1 MTLHAPAVTRLAVAL
16 ALALSTPL
24 AAARGVPPGFEDLV
38 EGQTEQLDIQLFGRS
53 AGLSPVR
60 VTLEHVQLEDPA
72 RVLQSLDLPAE
83 AQAALLPALSQ
94 PLPRNSH
101 LACRFGGA
109 SAGCGYIDPPE
120 APDEVRALYDEGE
133 GAVRLFVARQ
143 WIPGK
148 PAAERFHTVTAN
160 AENAFLHQQ
169 TLNLSGGRDYQSLS
183 ARGVG
188 TLGLFDRGHLS
199 AEWYHNQQR
208 YRSHSDDD
216 FQFDNVYYRHDLGP
230 AHYLQ
235 AGRMDRRNL
244 SSPQGGTFS
253 FSMLPLDRFQGA
265 RLGTTQAYVD
275 TDAAVQASPLTVLL
289 ARDARVDVFDGERL
303 LQTFYLQAGINQID
317 TRNFPFGNYLVR
329 MRIYE
334 DGVLVRTEE
343 APFDKGGDWTNSQWQ
358 WFVQGGHRN
367 ERRSDAFDGERIA
380 MAGVRVPL
388 GRDAAMTAGAATFG
402 GHRYGELRLD
412 LRRVMA
418 TQEVRATFSGMRGSD
433 GSNGQQHQ
441 LSYRRTA
448 SWNLYQQRMRGKACQ
463 FEAEARDQ
471 LGCTNAL
478 SGSMSLPLAG
488 GNVYVGYTRRQTWRT
503 GWHRPEFEQDPLFGL
518 EPLLPPGPLEPRREP
533 LLSRTW
539 QASFSRS
546 HRWQDFSVST
556 RVGVWRQNST
566 DSVRGSTERDRGIY
580 VNLSLSRR
588 HRSAAGDGQR
598 RYAVDV
604 RQPQHQRPAIDY
616 SVGQSLRQELDTTVP
631 RAVRRAARQQQRALQ
646 RFTGRPAAEWHRP
659 HQRQPGALPAAW
671 PQRDRLQRRTQFRL
685 RAWSSRLL
693 LERCQW
699 RRRRPRRAGG
709 RYRRRRP
716 ARRGRR
722 TAGGRAAQAT
732 PADRR
737 TPAAAAAGLSI
748 ATCRSAG
755 RQHAGQHCRDPRDRR
770 GRCTTDVP
778 HARQADAH
786 AGADRSDL
794 HLHRPCP
801 RPGWCAA
808 GRRPHSQRAGARHQ
822 RQRRLRRRFPASRN
836 DAVPAAGRP
845 PAALPAAGARA
856 PPGGAAGRCRAL
868 RAAGRGPAA
877 GRDPP
882 AGPRDPP
889 AAGTRVDRRHAP
901 DRCCRR
907 YAMNRRWMFVLMLV
921 SALVLVMPRAWG
933 QWPPETHP
941 ADQGRDIVMSWDRS
955 AVPGDVELWAPR
967 TVLGF
972 SHDLALKYGQIHVVC
987 ESASDPEFGR
997 CETEGRPNIVLGES
1011 EIWIRMVEQRTGLR
1025 ADVRVFGHVRRI
1037 FSGRVCSADFWD
1049 KDKRWLNAAF
1059 WFECSPGVEFP
1070 LGTGAELVLA
1080 QAELS
1085 RLVAGHWKAA
1095 MRLNIKADPAAAP
1108 VATATFNFDFT
1119 VTDYDAISIY
1129 FPTFDTIAPL
1139 VNLDLRYDPIQKVV
1153 GGRKQLDMCLYDG
1166 LGSQS
1171 EYLDVTVRDSG
1182 PRPPAGSD
1190 FSLWHRDGGS
1200 DASQRL
1206 DYRVHLDYG
1215 GHRLAMKHNVKQQL
1229 RGIDSAQLRLVMLP
1243 GISQPVYCVPT
1254 PLTLET
1260 PPTPIASQR
1269 PGLYEGEL
1277 TVVLDVPT
1285 AKP

>member
-72 RVLQSLDLPAE
+72 RVLQALDLTAE

-133 GAVRLFVARQ
+133 GAVRLFVARR

-188 TLGLFDRGHLS
+188 TLGLFERGHLS
-199 AEWYHNQQR
+199 AEWYYNQQR

-503 GWHRPEFEQDPLFGL
+503 GWHRPAFEQDPLFGL

-556 RVGVWRQNST
+556 RVGVWRQSST

-616 SVGQSLRQELDTTVP
+616 SVGQSLRQELDTQYRELSGELRANNNERYSASLGGQLQNGIGHTSASVARYQQRGRSETGYSGAHSSGFALGRRGFYWSGANGADAGLAVQVADTDDADLRGVAAELQVGGLRRQRLQIGERRLLPLPAYQSQRAEVQDASTLDSIAAIRVTGVGGARPMFLTPGKLMRMPVP
-631 RAVRRAARQQQRALQ
+631 IEVTYTFIGHARDLAGAPLGGARILNAPVPGTSANGGFVADFPRRETTLYLLQDDRLLHCPLQVRERRQVVLLVGAVHCEPLAVAQLPAEIRQQARVTRLLQERALI
-646 RFTGRPAAEWHRP
+646 A
-659 HQRQPGALPAAW
+659 
-671 PQRDRLQRRTQFRL
+671 
-685 RAWSSRLL
+685 
-693 LERCQW
+693 
-699 RRRRPRRAGG
+699 
-709 RYRRRRP
+709 
-716 ARRGRR
+716 
-722 TAGGRAAQAT
+722 AT
-732 PADRR
+732 PR
-737 TPAAAAAGLSI
+737 TAAAG
-748 ATCRSAG
+748 
-755 RQHAGQHCRDPRDRR
+755 
-770 GRCTTDVP
+770 
-778 HARQADAH
+778 
-786 AGADRSDL
+786 
-794 HLHRPCP
+794 
-801 RPGWCAA
+801 
-808 GRRPHSQRAGARHQ
+808 
-822 RQRRLRRRFPASRN
+822 
-836 DAVPAAGRP
+836 
-845 PAALPAAGARA
+845 
-856 PPGGAAGRCRAL
+856 
-868 RAAGRGPAA
+868 
-877 GRDPP
+877 
-882 AGPRDPP
+882 
-889 AAGTRVDRRHAP
+889 GTP
-901 DRCCRR
+901 
-907 YAMNRRWMFVLMLV
+907 
-921 SALVLVMPRAWG
+921 
-933 QWPPETHP
+933 
-941 ADQGRDIVMSWDRS
+941 
-955 AVPGDVELWAPR
+955 
-967 TVLGF
+967 
-972 SHDLALKYGQIHVVC
+972 
-987 ESASDPEFGR
+987 
-997 CETEGRPNIVLGES
+997 
-1011 EIWIRMVEQRTGLR
+1011 
-1025 ADVRVFGHVRRI
+1025 
-1037 FSGRVCSADFWD
+1037 
-1049 KDKRWLNAAF
+1049 
-1059 WFECSPGVEFP
+1059 
-1070 LGTGAELVLA
+1070 
-1080 QAELS
+1080 
-1085 RLVAGHWKAA
+1085 
-1095 MRLNIKADPAAAP
+1095 
-1108 VATATFNFDFT
+1108 
-1119 VTDYDAISIY
+1119 
-1129 FPTFDTIAPL
+1129 
-1139 VNLDLRYDPIQKVV
+1139 
-1153 GGRKQLDMCLYDG
+1153 
-1166 LGSQS
+1166 
-1171 EYLDVTVRDSG
+1171 
-1182 PRPPAGSD
+1182 
-1190 FSLWHRDGGS
+1190 
-1200 DASQRL
+1200 
-1206 DYRVHLDYG
+1206 
-1215 GHRLAMKHNVKQQL
+1215 
-1229 RGIDSAQLRLVMLP
+1229 
-1243 GISQPVYCVPT
+1243 
-1254 PLTLET
+1254 
-1260 PPTPIASQR
+1260 
-1269 PGLYEGEL
+1269 
-1277 TVVLDVPT
+1277 
-1285 AKP
+1285 